1 MSEEYTGDAA
11 FLTANQWYIDHG
23 ETLMPKT
30 PDYSAFYSDAELEI
44 NLGPQ
49 GAGYPGEIDLPGN
62 SVALLSACIA
72 GLSPSFLAKVTEH
85 HGVSDSLYYLVEGFG
100 ECNFKDIRLASG
112 EKVNAYEVLRPC
124 LAAIESF
131 DENAFSRAY
140 NLADHLDSAVT
151 LAMTHAI
158 SPKQW
163 PSTHLALHQNTF
175 DGAQNPHDKPLVSA
189 THNCLNLNRV
199 RGMPSDPSGF
209 RYDWLLERTGMLLPG
224 VIRKNLGRFT
234 LWEEF
239 FGIIANYYDAKE
251 IQRLFEDCVNAP
263 MAIRQAIYNG
273 FQSMMADGPKVVL
286 NSPTVHEAMQRNF
299 TNTWLSPLL
308 DSIVLQ
314 INMIGTVATRV
325 AEINKNRHHYPAVF
339 RQPEKVITHLYDEI
353 SQVPP
358 HEIGLAQFNALSFPQ
373 RQDLLLPKQ
382 VVDPAID
389 REGLITH
396 LLEGLDSFRGD
407 PTKHTKEQRAIQ
419 NIATDGVT
427 SVIKTLAPLGAFD
440 YSRFKDVSSSSARL
454 LVMAGLDA
462 KRLPAMNRRDKGQ
475 LLEDGLGL

>member
-1 MSEEYTGDAA
+1 MSDDYTGQAA
-11 FLTANQWYIDHG
+11 LLKADQWYRDHG

-30 PDYSAFYSDAELEI
+30 PDYSAFYSDAEMEI
-44 NLGPQ
+44 NLGPKS
-49 GAGYPGEIDLPGN
+49 AGYPGEIDLPGN
-62 SVALLSACIA
+62 GVALLSACIA

-85 HGVSDSLYYLVEGFG
+85 HGVADSLYYLVEGFG
-100 ECNFKDIRLASG
+100 ECNFKDICLASG
-112 EKVNAYEVLRPC
+112 EKVNAYEVLKPC

-140 NLADHLDSAVT
+140 NLADHRDSAVT

-163 PSTHLALHQNTF
+163 PSTHLALHQKVF
-175 DGAQNPHDKPLVSA
+175 DGAQNPHDKPLIAA

-199 RGMPSDPSGF
+199 RGMPSDTSGF
-209 RYDWLLERTGMLLPG
+209 RCDWLLERTGMLLPG

-263 MAIRQAIYNG
+263 MAIRPAIYNG
-273 FQSMMADGPKVVL
+273 FQSMMADGPNVVL
-286 NSPTVHEAMQRNF
+286 NSPTVRESMQRNF

-325 AEINKNRHHYPAVF
+325 AETNKNRHHYPAVF
-339 RQPEKVITHLYDEI
+339 RDPEQITTNLYQEV
-353 SQVPP
+353 SEALP
-358 HEIGLAQFNALSFPQ
+358 HELGLAHFSALLFPE
-373 RQDLLLPKQ
+373 RQDIHLPMQ
-382 VVDPAID
+382 IIDPAMD
-389 REGLITH
+389 REAFITR
-396 LLEGLDSFRGD
+396 LLEGLNTFRGN
-407 PTKHTKEQRAIQ
+407 PVKYTQEQREIQ
-419 NIATDGVT
+419 DIATDAVT
-427 SVIKTLAPLGAFD
+427 TVIKTLAPLGDFD
-440 YSRFKDVSSSSARL
+440 YSRFKDASSSSARL
-454 LVMAGLDA
+454 LAMAGLDT

-475 LLEDGLGL
+475 LLEESLGL